1 MKNYLLIGLGGF
13 VGANVRYWLGLAIS
27 GLTGGAAFPLPTLF
41 INLTG
46 SLIIGF
52 VLGLYERFA
61 LPSELRLTF
70 VTGFLGAYTTFS
82 SFSYETVN
90 LARHDE
96 MLLASLYVLA
106 SLTLG
111 MLAVWSGFT
120 LSRMVR
126 RTA

>member
-1 MKNYLLIGLGGF
+1 MRNYLLIGLGGF
-13 VGANVRYWLGLAIS
+13 VGANVRYWLGMAIN
-27 GLTGGAAFPLPTLF
+27 GLTSGAAFPLSTLF

-52 VLGLYERFA
+52 VLGLYERFT
-61 LPSELRLTF
+61 LSSQLRLTF

-82 SFSYETVN
+82 SFSYEVVN

-96 MLLASLYVLA
+96 ILLALLYVLA

-111 MLAVWSGFT
+111 VLAVWFGFT
-120 LSRMVR
+120 LSKMVR
-126 RTA
+126 RTT